1 MSAFTNKFIYNI
13 YISLYNLFIYKFTN
27 KYIYRERGEECQEMA
42 PPLETIEKNCS
53 LYIDI
58 Y

>member
-27 KYIYRERGEECQEMA
+27 KYIYREREKEGRNVKRW
-42 PPLETIEKNCS
+42 PLLLKPLKRIVPF
-53 LYIDI
+53 I
-58 Y
+58 